1 LASVDQPFSPE
12 SDQTNNQSAANSSVG
27 QAPQLTSGGGQAM
40 GVGGGT
46 GGTGAQSGTGGGFQG
61 LGAANPTTSGAY
73 PNLQKYMQANQN
85 WNQSQGGLGG
95 EIASNLNQQGNQVQ
109 QATQNAQ
116 NAFQNQGNTWAQ
128 NTQQAGQAFGQGLS
142 DPYGFVQGGSSTNS
156 FQPGGG
162 SGGVPTAGG
171 TTQGQQNAPSAQQN
185 LQEASQALNA
195 SYQGPQNLFSA
206 NPNLQQQTQNYQNT
220 AGQTSTEAGRYNL
233 LQQMFGG
240 NNYTQGQ
247 QSLDQALLQ
256 TNPQQMQ
263 ALQGAQQQANQTQ
276 QNLQNANNQ
285 AQQQAAGWQQTG
297 QQVQQQAQANLN
309 AAVNSLAGNGGTI
322 ANDAIT
328 AAQNQSAA
336 STAAQQALANGTLT
350 QAQAAQ
356 LGLSSIANTYGANSQ
371 LGQFMQNPILTAQ
384 NSLSAADAQQVAALA
399 QLGGLSPTALQ
410 PQSAADLQQYG
421 GASATAGQYAN
432 PNSQLGYNVAGA
444 QGVINSDK
452 QNYENAVLQA
462 LGGSNG
468 LWGGIT
474 GNSTAGTINFGAQT
488 SRPSNAMGQWHDI
501 NASAGLGT
509 NGLYNTQ
516 QLVNDL
522 SNAGGAGIVGYN
534 PQYYMNAINQLNTQY
549 GGGLNIAGV
558 NPTPMGDIGL
568 GSQKLPGT

>member
-1 LASVDQPFSPE
+1 
-12 SDQTNNQSAANSSVG
+12 
-27 QAPQLTSGGGQAM
+27 
-40 GVGGGT
+40 
-46 GGTGAQSGTGGGFQG
+46 
-61 LGAANPTTSGAY
+61 
-73 PNLQKYMQANQN
+73 
-85 WNQSQGGLGG
+85 
-95 EIASNLNQQGNQVQ
+95 
-109 QATQNAQ
+109 
-116 NAFQNQGNTWAQ
+116 
-128 NTQQAGQAFGQGLS
+128 
-142 DPYGFVQGGSSTNS
+142 
-156 FQPGGG
+156 
-162 SGGVPTAGG
+162 VPTAGG

-488 SRPSNAMGQWHDI
+488 RPSFVVGGPNPSDQWHDI
-501 NASAGLGT
+501 NASVGLGT

-522 SNAGGAGIVGYN
+522 SNAGGAEIVGYN